1 MKRLVRLFCLFL
13 FLAASGCSSLRQAA
27 QNQKCVLNADRP
39 YDVVEIDPERH
50 VVRLYW
56 TDPQGQPFLTIKRFR
71 EWMANQPDSLVA
83 ATNGGI
89 YEPGYVPTGLFVEDG
104 TVRIPLN
111 LRNGDGNFYL
121 KPNGVFALT
130 AGGVLV
136 VEASEFEFV
145 TDSVQYAL
153 QSGPLLVD
161 RGTINPAFNR
171 GSANCRLRSGIGVRG
186 DGHAFIAI
194 SNGAV
199 NFFDFATF
207 FRDNLGCEEAL
218 YLDGAISSLWA
229 PGIGRFEQS
238 SKRYAG
244 ILAVLAKNL

>member
-1 MKRLVRLFCLFL
+1 MKRLIRTSCLLLLF
-13 FLAASGCSSLRQAA
+13 AAGGCSSLRQAV
-27 QNQKCVLNADRP
+27 QNRECALDSDRP

-50 VVRLYW
+50 VVQLYW
-56 TDPQGQPFLTIKRFR
+56 RDPQGQPFLTLERFR
-71 EWMANQPDSLVA
+71 EWLADRADSLVA

-89 YEPGYVPTGLFVEDG
+89 YEPGYVPTGLFVENG
-104 TVRIPLN
+104 AVRIPLN
-111 LRNGDGNFYL
+111 LRTGDGNFYL

-130 AGGVLV
+130 ADGVLV
-136 VEASEFEFV
+136 VEASEYEFV
-145 TDSVQYAL
+145 TDSVRYAL

-161 RGTINPAFNR
+161 GGAIHPAFNR
-171 GSANCRLRSGIGVRG
+171 GSVNCRLRSGIGVRP

-207 FRDNLGCEEAL
+207 FRDSLGCEEAL

-238 SKRYAG
+238 RKKYAG
-244 ILAVLAKNL
+244 ILAVLAKSP